1 MFKVPLSCR
10 LPLLSQLEMA
20 DTEKAPNE
28 KTVDPQAA
36 DAGLI
41 LLGEV
46 LDCDDADAA
55 DNRALLWKIDLR
67 LIPLLCLTYM
77 LQSIDKT
84 TLSYAAVFNLRED
97 THLKQTEYSWLGSLF
112 YLG

>member
-1 MFKVPLSCR
+1 
-10 LPLLSQLEMA
+10 MA

-28 KTVDPQAA
+28 KTIDPKTT

-41 LLGEV
+41 LLGEA
-46 LDCDDADAA
+46 LDCNDTGAA
-55 DNRALLWKIDLR
+55 DSRTLLWKVDLR
-67 LIPLLCLTYM
+67 LIPLLYLTYM

-97 THLKQTEYSWLGSLF
+97 THLRQTEYSWLGSLF